1 MANCSDIFLE
11 YNGIIRLTDA
21 RRKSLKKSRKEL
33 RKKIRKYFDE
43 EKKDEIKPKFT
54 GQGSLLMDTII
65 NPIPRKET
73 VDGEEKTY
81 LYYDVDD
88 GVYFI
93 GDEDENTRKSIQ
105 TYHNWIYDAVK
116 GHTNTDPIDKNTCI
130 RVLFADGHNIDL
142 PTYYKKG
149 TIPELAHKTKGWIES
164 DPKEFAD
171 WFIKQAD
178 KNGQLRNIVRYL
190 KGWKDNREFKRSDK
204 YFPSGLILTILASNN
219 FRSHQRE
226 DIALKETLILIESSL
241 SKTFECL
248 RPTTPSGEN
257 LLEEYTHKDY
267 FLDELRKFIA
277 DAKKAIE
284 EKNQKKSCEYWQK
297 HLGDRFP
304 CSLAKDEDEDNSS
317 MYSGLTG
324 IIGTSKPY
332 AQTK

>member
-1 MANCSDIFLE
+1 MANCNDIFLE
-11 YNGIIRLTDA
+11 YNRIIRLTDA

-33 RKKIRKYFDE
+33 RNKIRKYFDE
-43 EKKDEIKPKFT
+43 EKKDEIRPKFG

-73 VDGEEKTY
+73 VDGEEKTH

-93 GDEDENTRKSIQ
+93 DDKGANSRKSIQ

-116 GHTNTDPIDKNTCI
+116 GHTENDPLDKNACI
-130 RVLFADGHNIDL
+130 RVIFADGHNIDL
-142 PTYYKKG
+142 PIYYKNG
-149 TIPELAHKTKGWIES
+149 VIPELAHKKSGWIPS

-178 KNGQLRNIVRYL
+178 INGQLRNIVRYL
-190 KGWKDNREFKRSDK
+190 KSWKDYREFKRNDK
-204 YFPSGLILTILASNN
+204 SFPMGLVLTILVANN
-219 FRSHQRE
+219 FRSHERD

-241 SKTFECL
+241 CKKFECL

-257 LLEEYTHKDY
+257 LLDGYSDKSY

-284 EKNQKKSCEYWQK
+284 EKNQKKSCECWQK

-304 CSLAKDEDEDNSS
+304 CSLAKDEDDDNSS
-317 MYSGLTG
+317 IYSGLTG
-324 IIGTSKPY
+324 IIGAHKPY
-332 AQTK
+332 AETK